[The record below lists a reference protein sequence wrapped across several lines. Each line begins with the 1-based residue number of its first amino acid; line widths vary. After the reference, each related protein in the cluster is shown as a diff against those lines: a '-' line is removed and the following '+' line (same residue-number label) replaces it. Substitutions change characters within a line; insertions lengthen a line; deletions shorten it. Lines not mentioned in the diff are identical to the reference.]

1 MGNWEQKAADAT
13 EEQLVVIGAII
24 GLKEAGD
31 KLVNQIRAIVLVFK
45 IREVILLKM
54 SNKASNEKGW

>member
-1 MGNWEQKAADAT
+1 MGNWEQKAADAAD
-13 EEQLVVIGAII
+13 EQLVVIGAII